1 MSPERWNRIQDL
13 FSTAVDMRKRDR
25 ETYLAKECDGDADL
39 RREVDTL
46 LECDHDSATTISLGV
61 RNAAASLILA
71 ESLAGKRIGPYAIIK
86 EIGQGGM
93 GAVYLAARADDQYKK
108 QVAIKLVKRGMDTEA
123 VLDSFRHERQILANL
138 DHPYIARLLDGGTTT
153 SGVPYF
159 VMEYVQGQPIDQFV
173 ISHNLNIEQRC
184 ELFLKVC
191 EAVSYA
197 HRNLVIHRDIKPTN
211 ILVTAEGTPKL
222 LDFGIAKVL
231 NPQSSGKTVTAAY
244 QRMLTPDYA
253 CPEQVRGG
261 LSTTAMDVY
270 SLGAILYEL
279 LTGVKPHQID
289 SYTLEQ
295 VEIAICEVDPAR
307 PSTRA
312 NSRRLAGDLDN
323 IVLMA
328 MRKEPQRRYPS
339 VDQFAEDIQRH
350 LSGMP
355 VLAREDTVR
364 YRAGKFLRRH
374 RLGAVAASLV
384 LASLLSGIVLAAW
397 QARKAEAERRVAV
410 SERARAERR
419 LGLLVQL
426 ANRSLFEVHTAIE
439 RLPGAIGAR
448 RQIIKSTLEYLNEMA
463 TDAPGDIDMLLAI
476 SGAYEKVGD
485 LQGVPGRPNLGD
497 EEGAWKSYQTAIE
510 LNEHALRMR
519 PEHFDALIT
528 RIGLLQRKAMLLSA
542 RGEHEEAIR
551 IDREGLALAESV
563 VARYLSGKSAADQ
576 RLARIQVGIM
586 EHALAMQLST
596 PDPEGAVKHVEREV
610 EVYSALLKL
619 NSEDVDV
626 INSLGSACNQMGKI
640 LTSRNRLKEALAQ
653 FQKGVEMREALV
665 AKRPDDIVIARN
677 LTISYGYVGD
687 TLGNPSGP
695 NLGDRKGALEA
706 YRKGERLMLRLITAD
721 PANLNSAAD
730 LAGVYMRIGTTLDS
744 PAERKESLAV
754 LRKAR
759 GLLESL
765 TAKNPANFVHRQR
778 LASVLFHTG
787 ERFRESGANQQAL
800 EHYGKS
806 LSLVEGLLKATPQDA
821 VVHRQLLFDYRAVA
835 LTYAAMGN
843 RAAALEQVRKAQERA
858 QSFPTLATGIPMSF
872 AWMGAVYEKLNGSP
886 ADLTN
891 ARDAYAR
898 SLAEWRKLPADRYA
912 GEVALVAKSLS
923 LCEERLRAMR

>member
-1 MSPERWNRIQDL
+1 MDDGEPNPFL
-13 FSTAVDMRKRDR
+13 FEPDR
-25 ETYLAKECDGDADL
+25 
-39 RREVDTL
+39 
-46 LECDHDSATTISLGV
+46 
-61 RNAAASLILA
+61 
-71 ESLAGKRIGPYAIIK
+71 
-86 EIGQGGM
+86 
-93 GAVYLAARADDQYKK
+93 
-108 QVAIKLVKRGMDTEA
+108 DTEA

-173 ISHNLNIEQRC
+173 IAHNLNVEQRC

-197 HRNLVIHRDIKPTN
+197 HRNLVIHRDLKPTN
-211 ILVTAEGTPKL
+211 ILVTADGTPKL

-244 QRMLTPDYA
+244 HRMLTPDYA

-270 SLGAILYEL
+270 SLGAIFYEL
-279 LTGVKPHQID
+279 LTGVKPHQIE

-355 VLAREDTVR
+355 VHAREDTVR
-364 YRAGKFLRRH
+364 YRVGKFLRRH
-374 RLGAVAASLV
+374 RLGALAASLV
-384 LASLLSGIVLAAW
+384 LVSLLSGIVLASW
-397 QARKAEAERRVAV
+397 QAQKAEAQRRVAV
-410 SERARAERR
+410 SERQRAERR
-419 LGLLVQL
+419 LSLLVEL

-439 RLPGAIGAR
+439 HLPGAIGAR
-448 RQIIKSTLEYLNEMA
+448 REIIKSTLEYLNEMA
-463 TDAPGDIDMLLAI
+463 KDTPGDFEMLRVL

-497 EEGAWKSYQTAIE
+497 EEGAWSSYQTAIQ
-510 LNEHALRMR
+510 LNEQALSIR
-519 PEHFDALIT
+519 PEDFDALIT
-528 RIGLLQRKAMLLSA
+528 RIGLLQREGMLLSN
-542 RGEHEEAIR
+542 RGKHGDAIA
-551 IDREGLALAESV
+551 IYQEGLTLAERV
-563 VARYLSGKSAADQ
+563 VARYTSTKSAKDQ
-576 RLARIQVGIM
+576 RLAAIQVGIM
-586 EHALAMQLST
+586 EHAIAMQLST
-596 PDPEGAVKHVEREV
+596 PDPEAAVKHVEREV
-610 EVYSALLKL
+610 EVYSALLKKDP
-619 NSEDVDV
+619 EDVPV
-626 INSLGSACNQMGKI
+626 INSIGSACNQMGKI
-640 LTSRNRLKEALAQ
+640 LTSRNRLPEALAQ
-653 FQKGVEMREALV
+653 FQKGADMREALLV
-665 AKRPDDIVIARN
+665 KRPDDIVIARN

-695 NLGDRKGALEA
+695 NLGDHKGAIVA
-706 YRKGERLMLRLITAD
+706 FRKAERLAERLITAD

-730 LAGVYMRIGTTLDS
+730 LAGVYMKLGTTLDTPS
-744 PAERKESLAV
+744 ERKESLAI
-754 LRKAR
+754 LAKAR

-778 LASVLFHTG
+778 LANVLFYTG
-787 ERFRESGANQQAL
+787 ERLRDSGVNQQAL

-806 LSLVEGLLKATPQDA
+806 LSLVEGLLKATPEDA
-821 VVHRQLLFDYRAVA
+821 VVRQQLLFNYRAVA

-843 RAAALEQVRKAQERA
+843 RPAALEQARKAQERA
-858 QSFPTLATGIPMSF
+858 QSYLTLATGIPMSF

-912 GEVALVAKSLS
+912 GEVAMAAKSLS